1 MRYRTR
7 LTRNKMAKMTKLLLR
22 GGLGLQKQPLTRDR
36 VKLQKD
42 QNSQVHSIL
51 DLTIKEKLEDR
62 QPQTLKL

>member
-7 LTRNKMAKMTKLLLR
+7 LTKIKMAKMTKLLLR
-22 GGLGLQKQPLTRDR
+22 GGLGQQKQPLTRDR

-42 QNSQVHSIL
+42 QNLQVHSIS

>member
-7 LTRNKMAKMTKLLLR
+7 LTRIKMAKMTKLLLR
-22 GGLGLQKQPLTRDR
+22 GGLELQKQPLTRDR

-51 DLTIKEKLEDR
+51 DLTIKERLEDR